1 MLRETILETFSQ
13 TCVEGIMNCNNR
25 KNGAKTM
32 NTQPIQAYFTPEEY
46 LELESHSSF
55 KHEYQRGLMYAMAG
69 AKKSH
74 IKITSNLHVLLAN
87 FLGGS
92 PCDVSVAD
100 MKVKIETADCY
111 YYYPDISVTCDKVD
125 LESNENFIIAPKLI
139 IEVLSKSTERFDRTE
154 KFLNYQQLTSLEEY
168 VLVNQ
173 NKVQVECYRKQPSGE
188 WHHQCYGVGEIVE
201 ILSIDFS
208 CPIEKIYHK
217 VLGLMS

>member
-1 MLRETILETFSQ
+1 
-13 TCVEGIMNCNNR
+13 
-25 KNGAKTM
+25 M

-46 LELESHSSF
+46 LELESHSPF

-74 IKITSNLHVLLAN
+74 IKITSNLHLLLAS
-87 FLGGS
+87 FLGDTS
-92 PCDVSVAD
+92 CDVSVAD

-111 YYYPDISVTCDKVD
+111 YYPDISVTCDKVD
-125 LESNENFIIAPKLI
+125 LESNEDFIIAPKLI
-139 IEVLSKSTERFDRTE
+139 IEVLSKSTEKFDRSE

-188 WHHQCYGVGEIVE
+188 WHYQSYGVGETVKIQ
-201 ILSIDFS
+201 SIDFS
-208 CPIEKIYHK
+208 CSIEKIYHK
-217 VLGLMS
+217 VLGLVSQ